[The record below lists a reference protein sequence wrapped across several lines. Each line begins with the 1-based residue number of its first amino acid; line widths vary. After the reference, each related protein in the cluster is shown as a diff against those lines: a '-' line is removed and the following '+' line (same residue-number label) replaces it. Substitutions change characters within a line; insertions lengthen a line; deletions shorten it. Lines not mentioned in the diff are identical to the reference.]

1 MNDVYIVECQYGVV
15 SSDMDLESLPFVIFL
30 ICCIFLGWGKVQ
42 ELQMGGGVGGW
53 VCLSKTRAPHV
64 PFLQEFG
71 LDHPDTALAEEFLA
85 PWADGKC
92 CGCCDWRCFF
102 WFSLGAWRGVSRP

>member
-1 MNDVYIVECQYGVV
+1 MNDVYIVECQHGVV

-30 ICCIFLGWGKVQ
+30 ICCIILGWGKVQ
-42 ELQMGGGVGGW
+42 EFQMGGGVGG
-53 VCLSKTRAPHV
+53 VGVSVK
-64 PFLQEFG
+64 PFQEFG

-92 CGCCDWRCFF
+92 CGTK
-102 WFSLGAWRGVSRP
+102 

>member
-1 MNDVYIVECQYGVV
+1 MNDVYIVECQHGVV

-102 WFSLGAWRGVSRP
+102 LVFFGGVAGGE

>member
-1 MNDVYIVECQYGVV
+1 MNDVNIVERQHGVV
-15 SSDMDLESLPFVIFL
+15 SSDMDLESL
-30 ICCIFLGWGKVQ
+30 
-42 ELQMGGGVGGW
+42 
-53 VCLSKTRAPHV
+53 SKTWAPHV
-64 PFLQEFG
+64 FFQEFG

-102 WFSLGAWRGVSRP
+102 LVFFGGVAGG